1 MSDNLSELLG
11 RKGIDD
17 NFFDRLG
24 KLSHSGGSPA
34 PDDMEKLAEAFLI
47 GKANAFG

>member
-17 NFFDRLG
+17 NFFDRFVLL
-24 KLSHSGGSPA
+24 KVNTK
-34 PDDMEKLAEAFLI
+34 EYI
-47 GKANAFG
+47 VKARVIR